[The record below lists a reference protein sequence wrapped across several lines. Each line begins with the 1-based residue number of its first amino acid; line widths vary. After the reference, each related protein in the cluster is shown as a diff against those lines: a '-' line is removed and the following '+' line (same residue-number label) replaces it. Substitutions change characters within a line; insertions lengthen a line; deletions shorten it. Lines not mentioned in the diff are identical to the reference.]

1 MTGMIVGYFSLMFKQ
16 KKWTI
21 FQVISENC
29 QRKLRRVGG
38 GGGGGAFLNTMP
50 NNDAEKGNQ
59 SAKFVT
65 KYLGEGKKLI

>member
-1 MTGMIVGYFSLMFKQ
+1 MKIANV
-16 KKWTI
+16 
-21 FQVISENC
+21 NC
-29 QRKLRRVGG
+29 GG
-38 GGGGGAFLNTMP
+38 WGAGGGGAFLNTMP